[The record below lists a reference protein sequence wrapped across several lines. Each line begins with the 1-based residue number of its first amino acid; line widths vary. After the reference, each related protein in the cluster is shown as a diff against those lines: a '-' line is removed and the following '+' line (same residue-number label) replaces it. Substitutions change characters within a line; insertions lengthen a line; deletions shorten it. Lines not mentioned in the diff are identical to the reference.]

1 MKCNIRKLLIY
12 MFYITY
18 TVIFMSIFISGVFY
32 RNLTYNIELIIGE
45 ILIVGIVAYL
55 MLRVIKDKLSKRVR
69 IAIAIFYVI
78 LQIIF
83 TVLFRTD
90 NTWGWDYDSIVMLA
104 KLYVNHEDA
113 SFGYLANCPNNIL
126 YFLLVVYVFKFS
138 KLITGGVNVI
148 FLLLFNIFSLDLSL
162 ILSYKICLKW
172 QNKKLADIVGM
183 LWMLFTPF
191 WIYLPIAYT
200 DIFSI
205 PLYILPIYVYFTFK
219 NNEKKWNYF
228 SFLII
233 GIIGAIGI
241 LFKGNTLIAIIA
253 VCIFDLLNN
262 SIIKSLKKIV
272 IMSIGFC
279 AVYLLIY
286 NSYSNMPILKNEN
299 IHENSLPVMHYIYM
313 GLVDD
318 GTWNVNVV
326 KDTMSYDTH
335 QGKVSNAK
343 QKIKEIIEEKGPIG
357 IIKHLIY
364 KEGNIMWN
372 DSLLRGDLYINR
384 NPRHERQV
392 HYFFQDNNIIRRFI
406 KYYSD
411 VYWQVILILILIGS
425 IIRIKR
431 AYEKDNFNI
440 LYFICMGN
448 ILFFSFWES
457 NSRYLLNIV
466 PFILIIAANTLIKGV
481 EFFNKKTYA
490 MENSIIG

>member
-1 MKCNIRKLLIY
+1 M
-12 MFYITY
+12 
-18 TVIFMSIFISGVFY
+18 
-32 RNLTYNIELIIGE
+32 
-45 ILIVGIVAYL
+45 
-55 MLRVIKDKLSKRVR
+55 
-69 IAIAIFYVI
+69 
-78 LQIIF
+78 
-83 TVLFRTD
+83 
-90 NTWGWDYDSIVMLA
+90 
-104 KLYVNHEDA
+104 
-113 SFGYLANCPNNIL
+113 
-126 YFLLVVYVFKFS
+126 
-138 KLITGGVNVI
+138 
-148 FLLLFNIFSLDLSL
+148 
-162 ILSYKICLKW
+162 
-172 QNKKLADIVGM
+172 
-183 LWMLFTPF
+183 
-191 WIYLPIAYT
+191 
-200 DIFSI
+200 
-205 PLYILPIYVYFTFK
+205 
-219 NNEKKWNYF
+219 
-228 SFLII
+228 
-233 GIIGAIGI
+233 
-241 LFKGNTLIAIIA
+241 
-253 VCIFDLLNN
+253 NN

-425 IIRIKR
+425 IIRIKG

-448 ILFFSFWES
+448 ILFFSQVQ
-457 NSRYLLNIV
+457 ICV
-466 PFILIIAANTLIKGV
+466 
-481 EFFNKKTYA
+481 
-490 MENSIIG
+490 